1 MCIRDSVRIAYDTNK
16 TAIIFGFQN
25 CSPIEENIAL
35 IEVLHQ
41 LGVRFMQLSYNNQSL
56 LATGCYEINDP
67 GITRFGKQAIKEMNR
82 IGMVID
88 ISHTSENSSF
98 EAIKLSK
105 RPIVISHANPDWWHP
120 SKRNKSDSLIKEVT
134 SSGGMIGFSIYP
146 HHLKDG
152 SNCTLESFSA
162 MIAKSADRYGVDNLG
177 IGSDICQNQPDN
189 VVEWMRNGTWSKEID
204 YGEGSKNNSGF
215 PNQPEWYRKTSD
227 FPNILEGLKNV
238 GFNNEEC
245 SKIMGL
251 NWFKFYEG
259 NFCGS

>member
-1 MCIRDSVRIAYDTNK
+1 
-16 TAIIFGFQN
+16 
-25 CSPIEENIAL
+25 
-35 IEVLHQ
+35 
-41 LGVRFMQLSYNNQSL
+41 
-56 LATGCYEINDP
+56 
-67 GITRFGKQAIKEMNR
+67 
-82 IGMVID
+82 
-88 ISHTSENSSF
+88 
-98 EAIKLSK
+98 
-105 RPIVISHANPDWWHP
+105 
-120 SKRNKSDSLIKEVT
+120 
-134 SSGGMIGFSIYP
+134 MIGFSIYP

-189 VVEWMRNGTWSKEID
+189 IVVWMRNGTWSKEID

-215 PNQPEWYRKTSD
+215 PNQPKWYRKTSD

-251 NWFKFYEG
+251 NWLKFYEG